1 MQTSNPSEKDN
12 MTNNSA
18 FFTSTDLKY
27 QVSSFPGDKLRDY
40 PEYLRA
46 LLQVCLASAKANG
59 ALGYLTPEK
68 VSKIE
73 QGCQILL
80 ADPNALTALDQTM
93 IRFVGKPA
101 QRAVDSVIREL
112 TGGAVSG
119 KEIALNQFTADVTTT
134 AEGIAVRK
142 VLLKLSDH
150 VRDLSEAIGQKAKEF
165 AGIVK
170 CGRLGLKDSLPMR
183 LEDEF
188 AAYQSLLQHSADE
201 LAEEAKGWNVCLL
214 GSGDVGNG
222 LGVLPGFAARAKAD
236 LEEQVG
242 YPLASVEPLTSLLNN
257 KYRFI
262 VAHAKVQ
269 AAADII
275 WKIARDLT
283 ILSSGPRAGIREMIL
298 PAVAP
303 GSSIMPGKINPTV
316 AELIMHLCDKVF
328 SNAAGL
334 NIGVHSGWLGSD
346 SHSSLPLKC
355 MLDSCTL
362 LSDGCE
368 VFKRKVISGL
378 TANKERSAE
387 HARMSLALQMPLAQI
402 VGEDKAREV
411 ARYAYDNDLTLE
423 DAYTKLAGN
432 PAPDSLEAML
442 FNVEVISGKEGAS
455 EFMKRLSR
463 KPAV

>member
-1 MQTSNPSEKDN
+1 MQTTELSEKDN

-18 FFTSTDLKY
+18 FFASTDIKH
-27 QVSSFPGDKLRDY
+27 QVSSFPGDKLHDY
-40 PEYLRA
+40 PEYLSA
-46 LLQVCLASAKANG
+46 LLQIRLASAKAN
-59 ALGYLTPEK
+59 AVLGYISEK
-68 VSKIE
+68 SAEKIKHACE
-73 QGCQILL
+73 SLL
-80 ADPNALTALDQTM
+80 ADPKSLAALDHTM

-112 TGGAVSG
+112 TGGAVSA
-119 KEIALNQFTADVTTT
+119 KEIELNQFTADVTTT
-134 AEGIAVRK
+134 AEGIAVK
-142 VLLKLSDH
+142 KALLQLSLA
-150 VRDLSEAIGQKAKEF
+150 VRNLSEAVGQKAKEF

-188 AAYQSLLQHSADE
+188 AAYQSLLLHSADE
-201 LAEEAKGWNVCLL
+201 LAEEAKGWDVCLL

-222 LGVLPGFAARAKAD
+222 LGVLPGFALQAKAA

-242 YPLASVEPLTSLLNN
+242 YPLTSVEPLTSLLSN

-269 AAADII
+269 GAADII

-283 ILSSGPRAGIREMIL
+283 ILSSGPRAGIREMVL

-355 MLDSCTL
+355 ILDSCTL

-387 HARMSLALQMPLAQI
+387 HARRSLALQTLLAQI
-402 VGEDKAREV
+402 IGEEKAREI

-423 DAYTKLAGN
+423 DAYTKLQGKAE
-432 PAPDSLEAML
+432 PDGLAAML
-442 FNVEVISGKEGAS
+442 FDVEFISDKEGIS
-455 EFMKRLSR
+455 EFMKQLSMR
-463 KPAV
+463 AAL

>member
-68 VSKIE
+68 ASKIE

-242 YPLASVEPLTSLLNN
+242 YPLASVEPLTSLLNQN
-257 KYRFI
+257 SG
-262 VAHAKVQ
+262 
-269 AAADII
+269 
-275 WKIARDLT
+275 
-283 ILSSGPRAGIREMIL
+283 ILVSTSPFDPSNL
-298 PAVAP
+298 KP
-303 GSSIMPGKINPTV
+303 GSP
-316 AELIMHLCDKVF
+316 
-328 SNAAGL
+328 
-334 NIGVHSGWLGSD
+334 
-346 SHSSLPLKC
+346 
-355 MLDSCTL
+355 
-362 LSDGCE
+362 
-368 VFKRKVISGL
+368 
-378 TANKERSAE
+378 
-387 HARMSLALQMPLAQI
+387 
-402 VGEDKAREV
+402 
-411 ARYAYDNDLTLE
+411 
-423 DAYTKLAGN
+423 
-432 PAPDSLEAML
+432 
-442 FNVEVISGKEGAS
+442 
-455 EFMKRLSR
+455 
-463 KPAV
+463 

>member
-1 MQTSNPSEKDN
+1 MQTLNLSEKDN

-18 FFTSTDLKY
+18 FFASTDLKY

-46 LLQVCLASAKANG
+46 LLQVRLASAKANG
-59 ALGYLTPEK
+59 ALSYITPENA
-68 VSKIE
+68 SKIE
-73 QGCQILL
+73 QACQSLL
-80 ADPNALTALDQTM
+80 ADPNALTVLDHTM

-112 TGGAVSG
+112 AGGALSA

-165 AGIVK
+165 AAIVK

-188 AAYQSLLQHSADE
+188 AAYQSLLQYSAAE
-201 LAEEAKGWNVCLL
+201 LAEEAKNWNVCLL
-214 GSGDVGNG
+214 GSGDIGNG
-222 LGVLPGFAARAKAD
+222 LGVLPGFAAQAKAA

-242 YPLASVEPLTSLLNN
+242 YSLVSVEPLTSLLSN

-262 VAHAKVQ
+262 LAHAKVQ

-283 ILSSGPRAGIREMIL
+283 ILSSGPRAGIREMVL

-387 HARMSLALQMPLAQI
+387 HARMSLALQMLLSQI

-423 DAYTKLAGN
+423 DAYAKLEGKA
-432 PAPDSLEAML
+432 APDSLEATL
-442 FNVEVISGKEGAS
+442 FNVEAISNKEGAS
-455 EFMKRLSR
+455 EFMERLSR

>member
-1 MQTSNPSEKDN
+1 MQTSNLSEKDK

-18 FFTSTDLKY
+18 FFANTDLKF
-27 QVSSFPGDKLRDY
+27 QVNNFPGDKLRDY

-46 LLQVCLASAKANG
+46 LLQVRLASAKANG
-59 ALGYLTPEK
+59 ALGYIKPEAAA
-68 VSKIE
+68 KIDQACE
-73 QGCQILL
+73 SLL
-80 ADPNALTALDQTM
+80 ADPKSLTALDHTM
-93 IRFVGKPA
+93 VRFVGKPA
-101 QRAVDSVIREL
+101 QRAVDSVILEL
-112 TGGAVSG
+112 AGGDVTP
-119 KEIALNQFTADVTTT
+119 KDIALNQFTADVTTT
-134 AEGIAVRK
+134 AEGIAVK
-142 VLLKLSDH
+142 SVLLKLSDH
-150 VRDLSEAIGQKAKEF
+150 VRDLSEAVGQKAKEF

-183 LEDEF
+183 LGDEF
-188 AAYQSLLQHSADE
+188 AAYQALLQHSADE
-201 LAEEAKGWNVCLL
+201 LASEAKGWNVCLF

-222 LGVLPGFAARAKAD
+222 LGVLPGFAVQAKAA

-242 YPLASVEPLTSLLNN
+242 YSLDSVEPLTSLLSN

-283 ILSSGPRAGIREMIL
+283 ILSSGPRAGIREMVL

-362 LSDGCE
+362 LCDGCE
-368 VFKRKVISGL
+368 VFKRKVITGL

-387 HARMSLALQMPLAQI
+387 HARMSLALQMLLAQI
-402 VGEDKAREV
+402 VGENKAKEV

-423 DAYTKLAGN
+423 DAYVQLEGK
-432 PAPDSLEAML
+432 PAADSSEAML
-442 FNVEVISGKEGAS
+442 FNVEYISGKEGAS
-455 EFMKRLSR
+455 EFMKKLSE
-463 KPAV
+463 KAVN

>member
-46 LLQVCLASAKANG
+46 LLQVRLASAKANG

-68 VSKIE
+68 ASKIE

-112 TGGAVSG
+112 TGGPVSG

-283 ILSSGPRAGIREMIL
+283 ILSSGPRAGIREMVL

-303 GSSIMPGKINPTV
+303 GSSIMPGKVNPVAAEVANQASFLAIGLDTTV
-316 AELIMHLCDKVF
+316 MLAASAGQLELNVMEPVITFALYTQMKVMTNACDTLRTKLVEGVTANTERCKDYVMN
-328 SNAAGL
+328 S
-334 NIGVHSGWLGSD
+334 IGIV
-346 SHSSLPLKC
+346 
-355 MLDSCTL
+355 TL
-362 LSDGCE
+362 LKPHFGYQKCAA
-368 VFKRKVISGL
+368 I
-378 TANKERSAE
+378 AKEGYTTGK
-387 HARMSLALQMPLAQI
+387 SLHQI
-402 VGEDKAREV
+402 VVDEQHLMTQAEW
-411 ARYAYDNDLTLE
+411 
-423 DAYTKLAGN
+423 DAT
-432 PAPDSLEAML
+432 
-442 FNVEVISGKEGAS
+442 FNTQNLIHPKFVK
-455 EFMKRLSR
+455 
-463 KPAV
+463 

>member
-1 MQTSNPSEKDN
+1 MQTSNLSEKDN

-18 FFTSTDLKY
+18 FFTSSDLKY
-27 QVSSFPGDKLRDY
+27 QVSNFPGDKLGDY

-46 LLQVCLASAKANG
+46 LLQVRLASAKANG
-59 ALGYLTPEK
+59 ALGYIASENA
-68 VSKIE
+68 SRIE
-73 QGCQILL
+73 QACESLL
-80 ADPNALTALDQTM
+80 ADPKSLTALDQTM

-112 TGGAVSG
+112 SGGTVSA
-119 KEIALNQFTADVTTT
+119 KEVALNQFTADVTTT
-134 AEGIAVRK
+134 AEGIAVRTS
-142 VLLKLSDH
+142 LLHLSDA
-150 VRDLSEAIGQKAKEF
+150 VRSLSEAIGQKAKEF

-183 LEDEF
+183 LDDEF
-188 AAYQSLLQHSADE
+188 AAYQSLLQYSADE
-201 LAEEAKGWNVCLL
+201 LTEEAKGWNICLL

-222 LGVLPGFAARAKAD
+222 LGVLPGFAAQAKAA
-236 LEEQVG
+236 LEEQVC
-242 YPLASVEPLTSLLNN
+242 YPLSSVEPLTSLLSN
-257 KYRFI
+257 KFRFI

-283 ILSSGPRAGIREMIL
+283 ILSSGPRAGIREIVL

-334 NIGVHSGWLGSD
+334 NIGIHSGWLGSD

-355 MLDSCTL
+355 MLGSCTL

-368 VFKRKVISGL
+368 VFKKKVISGL
-378 TANKERSAE
+378 TANKERSGE
-387 HARMSLALQMPLAQI
+387 HARMSLALQILLAQI
-402 VGEDKAREV
+402 IGEEKAREI

-423 DAYTKLAGN
+423 DAYTKLQGEA
-432 PAPDSLEAML
+432 AEDSLEAML

-455 EFMKRLSR
+455 EFMKRLSQ
-463 KPAV
+463 KPTV

>member
-46 LLQVCLASAKANG
+46 LLQVRLASAKANG

-68 VSKIE
+68 ASKIE

-283 ILSSGPRAGIREMIL
+283 ILSSGPRAGIREMVL
-298 PAVAP
+298 PAVAGSP
-303 GSSIMPGKINPTV
+303 GFF
-316 AELIMHLCDKVF
+316 HH
-328 SNAAGL
+328 AGQDQ
-334 NIGVHSGWLGSD
+334 SD
-346 SHSSLPLKC
+346 GRRTDHASVRQSLLQCSRFKYWSSLRMAWLRLP
-355 MLDSCTL
+355 
-362 LSDGCE
+362 
-368 VFKRKVISGL
+368 FF
-378 TANKERSAE
+378 SA
-387 HARMSLALQMPLAQI
+387 A
-402 VGEDKAREV
+402 
-411 ARYAYDNDLTLE
+411 
-423 DAYTKLAGN
+423 
-432 PAPDSLEAML
+432 
-442 FNVEVISGKEGAS
+442 
-455 EFMKRLSR
+455 
-463 KPAV
+463 